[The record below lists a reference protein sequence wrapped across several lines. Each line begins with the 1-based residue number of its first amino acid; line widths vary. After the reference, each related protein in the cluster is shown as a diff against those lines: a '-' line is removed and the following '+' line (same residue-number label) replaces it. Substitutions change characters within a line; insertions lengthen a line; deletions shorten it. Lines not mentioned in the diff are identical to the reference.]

1 MYRDQGIKSFINLP
15 VEDNNLEDYSE
26 DNFQACKALDQL
38 LEQKQKVYVH
48 CTAGMSRA
56 ETIVTTYLCLY

>member
-1 MYRDQGIKSFINLP
+1 MYKDKGIKSFINLP

-38 LEQKQKVYVH
+38 LEQKQRVYVH

-56 ETIVTTYLCLY
+56 